1 MASSMP
7 GIGSTVIYYQGS
19 GGSGP
24 TTPIPAVVLLTHD
37 TWQSGMVYGSPQPA
51 PDQVYLGTLNAGNPA
66 YAMASEGSSPGQ
78 FSRVSAV
85 ATAVFV
91 PDI

>member
-1 MASSMP
+1 MASLMP

-19 GGSGP
+19 GGTGP

-37 TWQSGMVYGSPQPA
+37 TWQPAMVYGSPQPA
-51 PDQVYLGTLNAGNPA
+51 SDQVYLGSLNAANPM
-66 YAMASEGSSPGQ
+66 YAMATEGTNPGQ
-78 FSRVSAV
+78 FSRISVV